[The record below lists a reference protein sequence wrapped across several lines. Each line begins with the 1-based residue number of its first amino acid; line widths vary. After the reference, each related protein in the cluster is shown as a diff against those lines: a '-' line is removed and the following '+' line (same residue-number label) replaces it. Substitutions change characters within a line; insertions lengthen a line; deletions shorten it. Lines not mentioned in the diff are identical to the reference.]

1 MFEYYSILIAAVGGQ
16 LLIVGHL
23 RAALVLAVVDTGLLL
38 LFVGNNKVLNSLSLA
53 VDTFQHEAVGS
64 NQMKARQQKDPY
76 YSWPSFET
84 EL

>member
-53 VDTFQHEAVGS
+53 VDTFQPEAVGS
-64 NQMKARQQKDPY
+64 NQMEARQQKNPY